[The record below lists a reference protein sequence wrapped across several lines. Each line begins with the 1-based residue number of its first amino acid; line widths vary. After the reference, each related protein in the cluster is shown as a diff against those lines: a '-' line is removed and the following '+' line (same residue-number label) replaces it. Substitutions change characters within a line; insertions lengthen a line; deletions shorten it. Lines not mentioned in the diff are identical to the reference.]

1 MCTDVYAAE
10 LVELSPDILVDKIR
24 ERKAEIEQLLLAIE
38 KALEDAPSG
47 SLRIHKRDIYIQF
60 YLRNDSSYG
69 TYLKRTQDSLAS
81 ALAQKEYDLRLAK
94 ELRTEIKA
102 LERTMNQYRPERIDD
117 LFGSLNEYRKTMVQ
131 PVRIQDEDYIKRWRS
146 VEYEKKPFNET
157 DPDFYT
163 TNGER
168 VRSKS
173 EILIADSL
181 SRHNIPYRYE
191 YPIHIPGIGTVHPD
205 FMCLDVRNRKEYLW
219 EHNGMMSDPDY
230 SDYAIKKIEKYTLA
244 GYDTGKNLILTFE
257 SSSCPLSSRV
267 IEQSINS
274 HLL

>member
-38 KALEDAPSG
+38 KALEDAPAG

-60 YLRNDSSYG
+60 YLRDDSSYG